1 MIQRHVQGGRM
12 TENIKVTIY
21 LKLPELSP
29 TKIMAWNCNV
39 DDSAKGRYDM
49 ILGIVLL
56 SVLGL
61 NIKLLDHFIEENDGP
76 VKASNAPMVDM
87 GTYEFKDLNTGKITT
102 EEFLQ
107 MFMQNK
113 YMNRNKDVLLINILV

>member
-1 MIQRHVQGGRM
+1 
-12 TENIKVTIY
+12 
-21 LKLPELSP
+21 
-29 TKIMAWNCNV
+29 
-39 DDSAKGRYDM
+39 
-49 ILGIVLL
+49 
-56 SVLGL
+56 
-61 NIKLLDHFIEENDGP
+61 
-76 VKASNAPMVDM
+76 MVDM